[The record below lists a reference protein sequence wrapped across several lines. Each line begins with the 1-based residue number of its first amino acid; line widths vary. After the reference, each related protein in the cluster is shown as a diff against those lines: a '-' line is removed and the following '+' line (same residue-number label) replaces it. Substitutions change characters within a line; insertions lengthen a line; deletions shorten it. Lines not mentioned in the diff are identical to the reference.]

1 MWVRCMGDVGPA
13 TKTKQQ
19 EREGCGGQRRG
30 SESAIKRRYKLRE
43 ESG

>member
-19 EREGCGGQRRG
+19 EREGGG